1 MAHHD
6 GEATAAERAMEV
18 LSEEGLGGM
27 GKALELLLN
36 EAMRAERAAFLG
48 AVPNERTTERVGHAN
63 GFKPKTVSTRLGKL
77 ALAIPQVRAVPG
89 REALSWYPQAL
100 ERGERSERAL
110 RLAVAEMYVQG
121 VSTRKVTA
129 VMEQLCGLEVSSAQV
144 SRATAALDAE
154 LAAWRER
161 RLPRCTD
168 LILDARYEKMR
179 HGGAVVDCAVLLA
192 LGVREDDGRRI
203 LLGASVSLSEAE
215 VHWRA
220 FLESLQS
227 RGLVVT
233 RLLTSDDH
241 AGLRAARRAVF
252 PNLPWQRCQFHLQQ
266 NAQGYVPR
274 VSMRMEVAR
283 DLRGVFNATDLAE
296 AQERLHKTVEKYR
309 TVAPALSA
317 WMETAVPEGL
327 TVFQVPEPHRRRLRT
342 TNGMERVN
350 RELKRRTRVATLF
363 PNEASLLRLVSAL
376 AAEISEEWG
385 TGRVYLAPDALQ
397 AGGRNPQ
404 HGN

>member
-1 MAHHD
+1 
-6 GEATAAERAMEV
+6 MEV

-77 ALAIPQVRAVPG
+77 ALAIPQVRALPG

-179 HGGAVVDCAVLLA
+179 HGGAVVDFALLLA
-192 LGVREDDGRRI
+192 MGCGRRT
-203 LLGASVSLSEAE
+203 GGGSCSGPRCRCPRPRSTGE
-215 VHWRA
+215 R
-220 FLESLQS
+220 SSS
-227 RGLVVT
+227 RC
-233 RLLTSDDH
+233 R
-241 AGLRAARRAVF
+241 
-252 PNLPWQRCQFHLQQ
+252 
-266 NAQGYVPR
+266 
-274 VSMRMEVAR
+274 
-283 DLRGVFNATDLAE
+283 
-296 AQERLHKTVEKYR
+296 
-309 TVAPALSA
+309 
-317 WMETAVPEGL
+317 
-327 TVFQVPEPHRRRLRT
+327 
-342 TNGMERVN
+342 
-350 RELKRRTRVATLF
+350 
-363 PNEASLLRLVSAL
+363 
-376 AAEISEEWG
+376 
-385 TGRVYLAPDALQ
+385 
-397 AGGRNPQ
+397 AGGSS
-404 HGN
+404 